1 MAYIVKYHQKN
12 RVKDLPS
19 VFNDETT
26 GLEVFVRTIIKE
38 KLEKGISKEEILKEL
53 KVLEVNETNKEKCEK
68 AIKEELGL
76 DAKVSLENYFDFNT
90 KTWKSNSEDIGS
102 FEDFFV

>member
-1 MAYIVKYHQKN
+1 MAYVVKYHQQN
-12 RVKDLPS
+12 RVKDLPN
-19 VFNDETT
+19 VFNDEST
-26 GLEVFVRTIIKE
+26 GLEIFVRTIIKE

-53 KVLEVNETNKEKCEK
+53 KVLEVNEANKLKCEQ

-90 KTWKSNSEDIGS
+90 TIWKSNNEDVGS